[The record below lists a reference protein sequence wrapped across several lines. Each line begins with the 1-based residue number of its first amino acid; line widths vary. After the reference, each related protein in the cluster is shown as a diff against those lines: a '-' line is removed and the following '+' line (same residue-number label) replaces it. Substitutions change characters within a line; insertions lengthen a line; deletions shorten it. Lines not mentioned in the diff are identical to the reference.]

1 MPYHFLVRTLLFR
14 RALPAVALIVFSI
27 LFFPYASHARESV
40 LNILY
45 TGAMRGELEPCG
57 CSPETQS
64 GGLAR
69 LSGYISA
76 NKAALTPYVLVD
88 AGNSFEGDKPQ
99 ARLKSEALVR
109 SFAVMGYDAAAL
121 HISKTDIDDAFITGL
136 VAQHKAGA
144 LPQGKSMK
152 AVRDG
157 LKINISS
164 DEKLAKK
171 GMINVLLSGRTVA
184 VLKDVKGWDV
194 IVTSS
199 GEELEGP
206 VQAGKTIIVS
216 GFPKG
221 QKLGVLSLRLKDG
234 RVTGSTHRWQPLMKD
249 VAEDPEVRSILK
261 DYDQK
266 VAALLKEEEL
276 KPVIGG
282 QYLGAESCVECHQSF
297 AESWKTTKHAGAFAT
312 LERVGKSKDPEC
324 VKCHVVGFGEEGGF
338 LSLKATPGLANVQCE
353 SCHGPGRE
361 HAADF
366 GPMRPVGMDVC
377 LKCHTP
383 ENSPLFNYQEYY
395 EKIKH

>member
-1 MPYHFLVRTLLFR
+1 LSR
-14 RALPAVALIVFSI
+14 RALPAVALIVFSV
-27 LFFPYASHARESV
+27 LLLPYASHARESV

-76 NKAALTPYVLVD
+76 NRASLAPYVLVD

-109 SFAVMGYDAAAL
+109 SFAVMGYDSAAL
-121 HISKTDIDDAFITGL
+121 HISKSDIDDGFITGL
-136 VAQHKAGA
+136 AAEYKTSA
-144 LPQGKSMK
+144 LPQDKAIK

-157 LKINISS
+157 VEINISS
-164 DEKLAKK
+164 DEKLLKS
-171 GMINVLLSGRTVA
+171 GMINVLLSGKTVA
-184 VLKDVKGWDV
+184 GLQAVKGWDV

-206 VQAGKTIIVS
+206 VESGKTIIVS

-234 RVTGSTHRWQPLMKD
+234 QVAGSTHRWQPLMKD
-249 VAEDPEVRSILK
+249 VAEDPEVRSVLK

-276 KPVIGG
+276 KPVTGG
-282 QYLGAESCVECHQSF
+282 QYIGAESCVECHQSF
-297 AESWKTTKHAGAFAT
+297 ADSWKTTKHSSAFAT
-312 LERVGKSKDPEC
+312 LERVGKPKDPEC
-324 VKCHVVGFGEEGGF
+324 VKCHVAGFGEEGGF